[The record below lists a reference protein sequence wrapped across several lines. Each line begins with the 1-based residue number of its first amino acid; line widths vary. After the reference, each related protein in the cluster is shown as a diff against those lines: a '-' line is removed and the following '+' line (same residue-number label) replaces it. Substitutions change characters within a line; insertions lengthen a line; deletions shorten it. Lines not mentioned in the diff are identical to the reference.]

1 MLRRLALATVIA
13 LTLLMPTI
21 ARAQSSAELIF
32 VDLDAYWAAQ
42 FAERGIPYSSPNFK
56 VVDAPGI
63 EFCAGLDVF
72 YSVAGYCSVN
82 NTISVSSGI
91 ADPNA
96 VNVAL
101 TLLSHEFGH
110 HIQNL
115 TDTGISSAIESEL
128 QADCF
133 AGAFIQYA
141 TESDW
146 VSPVIGA
153 LALQLTQSA
162 GDVWWMVP
170 WDEAIHGTQ
179 SDRAQAFLAGQN
191 GGLAACGF

>member
-1 MLRRLALATVIA
+1 MLRRLALATIVA
-13 LTLLMPTI
+13 LAFFLPTV
-21 ARAQSSAELIF
+21 ARAQSSAELIAA
-32 VDLDAYWAAQ
+32 DLDAYWSAQ

-56 VVDAPGI
+56 VVDAPGT
-63 EFCAGLDVF
+63 EFCGGLDVF
-72 YSVAGYCSVN
+72 YAVAGYCSTN

-91 ADPNA
+91 ADPNS

-101 TLLSHEFGH
+101 TLLSHEWGH
-110 HIQNL
+110 HVQSL
-115 TDTGISSAIESEL
+115 TDTGITSAIESEL

-141 TESDW
+141 TDSDW

-170 WDEAIHGTQ
+170 FDEAIHGTQ
-179 SDRAQAFLAGQN
+179 ADRAQAFLAGQN

>member
-1 MLRRLALATVIA
+1 MLRRLALAAVVA
-13 LTLLMPTI
+13 LAFFMPTI
-21 ARAQSSAELIF
+21 ARAQSAAEEIAA
-32 VDLDAYWAAQ
+32 DLDAYWAAQ
-42 FAERGIPYSSPNFK
+42 FAERGIPYSSPTFRI
-56 VVDAPGI
+56 VDAPGM

-72 YSVAGYCSVN
+72 YAVAGYCSTD
-82 NTISVSSGI
+82 NTITVSSGI

-96 VNVAL
+96 VNVVL
-101 TLLSHEFGH
+101 TLLSHEWGH

-115 TDTGISSAIESEL
+115 TDTGISSPIDSEL

-162 GDVWWMVP
+162 GDIWWMVP

-179 SDRAQAFLAGQN
+179 SDRAQAFLTGQN